1 MTGIMSIGRSRAR
14 LYTTE
19 RPRTTFADVAGYQG
33 VKIEISEVVDFLKS
47 PHRFR
52 DIGAKI
58 PKGILLVGPPGT
70 GKTLLARAVAGEAGV
85 PFLSVS
91 GSDFMEMFVG
101 VGASRVRDLFQT
113 ARKQAPAIIFVDEID
128 SIGRKRGA
136 GLGGGHDEREQTLNQ
151 MLSEMDGF
159 DPAEGVVIMAATNR
173 PDILDPALL
182 RPGRFDRQIVVPLP
196 DLEERL
202 PILKVHCKDKRVSAN
217 VDLELVAR
225 GTPGMSGA
233 DLANLVNEAALHAV
247 RRGSHQV
254 EMVDFEA
261 ARDRVL
267 MGQRRESLVLSE
279 AEKERVAFHEGGHAV
294 LAYVLEHADP
304 VHKVTI
310 LPTGL
315 ALGVTQQLPL
325 EERHI
330 YPREVIEDSLAV
342 RMGGRAAELLVYGD
356 LSTGASNDLVG
367 NTELARKM
375 VREWGMSEEL
385 GPMAWGSQGM
395 VFLGE
400 DLLHSRDYS
409 EDTARVVDAEIARI
423 LRHQEERAIELLS
436 RHRAGLDAVARSLLE
451 RETLDGSEVGSLVD
465 SAYGRPVHPSGE
477 LTAHFTGTNGAG
489 NGSAED
495 AASGNGAEAVPS
507 AAGNGAE
514 SASSRGRQRSRV
526 GQGERSGVGAV
537 RLPPLLVFRLTR
549 RPTGASPASAPST
562 TSQVI
567 GARTPAGDQGPGNV
581 GATTTPGPATGSP
594 SSSMATGSLLRTLN
608 GPTPKG
614 SPEAG
619 AMTSGVRGLTFCAFS
634 PAMDRPLGEVNTTV
648 AGRPPRSTTATA
660 EAPVPGVTTAGTSQ
674 CSLAPITPTT
684 SPHSGTGAAG
694 PGGAVTWRTTT
705 MPVLL
710 VKVRAYGVPLGMR
723 VWSSATSVDNVCG
736 GMRRESGSAT
746 SPPDRPMATD
756 TTAVL
761 VEGLSSRNATTV
773 PVASTFC
780 ANVHCGA
787 GTGVPA
793 VIDSPPLPAAPT
805 DSSSLATTDPDSA
818 DTSVAMAA
826 SSGAWSPTF
835 SVMSAPGGT
844 SMP

>member
-1 MTGIMSIGRSRAR
+1 VFGLIIVAVIGVLIIPSLLGQHTVKQLDYTSFISQVESHKVESAVINNQTGQITGVLTDHSNYSTQGGIPPLSSDVQIMKKDVPDFSFSGPESGVVTWLPEILLIVVVLGLVLFMMRRAQGQMSGIMSIGRSRAR

-19 RPRTTFADVAGYQG
+19 RPRTTFSDVAGYQG
-33 VKIEISEVVDFLKS
+33 VKLEISEVVDFLKT
-47 PHRFR
+47 PNRFR
-52 DIGAKI
+52 DVGARI

-85 PFLSVS
+85 PFMSVS

-202 PILKVHCKDKRVSAN
+202 PILRVHCKDKRIGSD
-217 VDLELVAR
+217 VDLEVVAR

-247 RRGSHQV
+247 RRGAQQV
-254 EMVDFEA
+254 EMRDFEA

-279 AEKERVAFHEGGHAV
+279 SEKERVAFHEGGHAV

-310 LPTGL
+310 LPTGM
-315 ALGVTQQLPL
+315 ALGVTQQLPI

-330 YPREVIEDSLAV
+330 YPREVIEDSLVV

-409 EDTARVVDAEIARI
+409 EDTARVVDAEVARI
-423 LRHQEERAIELLS
+423 LRREEERAIELLS
-436 RHRAGLDAVARSLLE
+436 RHRGGLDAVARALLE
-451 RETLDGSEVGSLVD
+451 RETLDGSEVGQLVD
-465 SAYGRPVHPSGE
+465 TAYGRPVHDEHHATVPQFVPSNGVGPDAE
-477 LTAHFTGTNGAG
+477 ANGAAHEPEANGTAHEPETNGA
-489 NGSAED
+489 
-495 AASGNGAEAVPS
+495 
-507 AAGNGAE
+507 
-514 SASSRGRQRSRV
+514 
-526 GQGERSGVGAV
+526 
-537 RLPPLLVFRLTR
+537 
-549 RPTGASPASAPST
+549 
-562 TSQVI
+562 
-567 GARTPAGDQGPGNV
+567 
-581 GATTTPGPATGSP
+581 
-594 SSSMATGSLLRTLN
+594 
-608 GPTPKG
+608 
-614 SPEAG
+614 
-619 AMTSGVRGLTFCAFS
+619 
-634 PAMDRPLGEVNTTV
+634 
-648 AGRPPRSTTATA
+648 
-660 EAPVPGVTTAGTSQ
+660 
-674 CSLAPITPTT
+674 
-684 SPHSGTGAAG
+684 
-694 PGGAVTWRTTT
+694 PGGAT
-705 MPVLL
+705 
-710 VKVRAYGVPLGMR
+710 VPT
-723 VWSSATSVDNVCG
+723 ADP
-736 GMRRESGSAT
+736 SGS
-746 SPPDRPMATD
+746 
-756 TTAVL
+756 
-761 VEGLSSRNATTV
+761 
-773 PVASTFC
+773 
-780 ANVHCGA
+780 
-787 GTGVPA
+787 
-793 VIDSPPLPAAPT
+793 PAATP
-805 DSSSLATTDPDSA
+805 A
-818 DTSVAMAA
+818 D
-826 SSGAWSPTF
+826 
-835 SVMSAPGGT
+835 
-844 SMP
+844 